1 MIFFVGNGGTVIKGL
16 PSPVYQGSAN
26 TNTVYL
32 IAPFASNTQVTL
44 AFKLPNGT
52 VTEPA
57 AMTAQGALEGVKN
70 GQTGQTYAGWTYD
83 LPNAVTALYGV
94 VTVQFFFHNAEGKV
108 TASSSVSFNVGQGV
122 PPVLPDAPSDDV
134 YEQILA
140 NIGAMQEQLNN
151 GFYAARAI
159 YAWNSTYTY
168 GAGEIT
174 FYPDIGTYGAFVKS
188 VVANNT
194 GNTPYTDGAIN
205 SAFWSE
211 VVNFNTVT
219 DDFFAEI
226 KEAQAAAE
234 AAEAGA
240 EAAQSA
246 AEAAQAAAETAQG
259 KAETAQ
265 SAAETAQGKAETAQ
279 AAAEAA
285 QTAAETAEGNAKT
298 SETNAASSASA
309 AAGSATSASGSASEA
324 ATSAQNAQS
333 SASAAAGSATA
344 ARNAQTAAETAET
357 NAESSAGAAATSAGQ
372 AGQSASAAST
382 SASQAE
388 SARIAAE
395 AAKTAAQTA
404 QSGAQTA
411 ESNAGTY
418 AGNASGSASA
428 AAQSAVEAQ
437 AYMEQAKQYAQKEYQ
452 IYDSF
457 EELPNPGDSA
467 YIYLVPSS
475 GGSGNDSYSEYLWI
489 TETGKYEFIGNVND
503 VDLSGYAQVN
513 GTYPNMTVG
522 NATNAVNATN
532 ATNAENATS
541 AASATKATQ
550 DGAGNDIANTYATK
564 TEVTEG
570 LAGKQPTGDYALQTG
585 SYPSMTVGNASNAT
599 NADHADTA
607 DSATNATNATNA
619 SLATSATNVIGQIA
633 GKNIS
638 TIFEADG
645 TTAKEATHAAS
656 ADSATKAAQDANGNP
671 IADTYAE
678 KSGNYPNMIVG
689 TADIAST
696 ADKSLKDGDGNNIV
710 NTYATKTELNNS
722 LATKANTSG
731 SYNDLYVGHAN
742 SADSATQAARATVAN
757 SATTAQ
763 LGQSGVPSASDDDK
777 IVTTEYLYPGSA
789 QGNGVSSFSFV
800 YRGVTHSINIT
811 TSFVTTASNWMRV
824 VRSGNTVTVGWT
836 LAIKTT
842 LSKGANYTIAT
853 GLPNAAHTENNYC
866 VGIAPDGT
874 VFTVYVST
882 SGQIVLRPQTGNLTS
897 QTVYLGCTYLTNEA

>member
-26 TNTVYL
+26 ANTVYL

-70 GQTGQTYAGWTYD
+70 EQTGQTYAGWTYD

-151 GFYAARAI
+151 GFYAARAV

-174 FYPDIGTYGAFVKS
+174 FYPDIGNYGAFVKS

-240 EAAQSA
+240 ESAQNA
-246 AEAAQAAAETAQG
+246 AEAAQTAAETAQG

-265 SAAETAQGKAETAQ
+265 SAAETAQGKAEAAQ

-344 ARNAQTAAETAET
+344 AQNAQSAAETAET
-357 NAESSAGAAATSAGQ
+357 NAAGSASAAATSAGQ
-372 AGQSASAAST
+372 AAQSATDASA
-382 SASQAE
+382 SASQAD

-395 AAKTAAQTA
+395 SAKTAAQTA

-411 ESNAGTY
+411 ETNAGTY

-428 AAQSAVEAQ
+428 AAQSATQAQ

-457 EELPNPGDSA
+457 DELPVPGDSA
-467 YIYLVPSS
+467 YIYLVPVS

-489 TETGKYEFIGNVND
+489 TETSKYEFIGNLND
-503 VDLSGYAQVN
+503 VDLSNYAQVN

-522 NATNAVNATN
+522 NATNATNATN
-532 ATNAENATS
+532 AANAENATS

-550 DGAGNDIANTYATK
+550 DGSGNNIASTYATK
-564 TEVTEG
+564 TELSEG
-570 LAGKQPTGDYALQTG
+570 LAGKQPTGNYALQTG
-585 SYPSMTVGNASNAT
+585 TYAGMTVGNAT
-599 NADHADTA
+599 NAE
-607 DSATNATNATNA
+607 NA
-619 SLATSATNVIGQIA
+619 S
-633 GKNIS
+633 
-638 TIFEADG
+638 
-645 TTAKEATHAAS
+645 HAAS
-656 ADSATKAAQDANGNP
+656 ADSATNAQAAAQADKLAAARTMQVNLASSNAAEFDGTENVTPGVTGILPVANGGTGASSLANVTVGNATNAQAATQAERDFDGNIIP
-671 IADTYAE
+671 DTYA
-678 KSGNYPNMIVG
+678 KQNGTYPNMTAGNATNADNVTDTINGKAITDIFEADG
-689 TADIAST
+689 TR
-696 ADKSLKDGDGNNIV
+696 V
-710 NTYATKTELNNS
+710 QEAT
-722 LATKANTSG
+722 
-731 SYNDLYVGHAN
+731 HAI
-742 SADSATQAARATVAN
+742 SADSATDAANADNAIH
-757 SATTAQ
+757 ATTADRATNDG
-763 LGQSGVPSASDDDK
+763 LGNNISNSYVSKSK
-777 IVTTEYLYPGSA
+777 IVNNSVGGTLIWGS
-789 QGNGVSSFSFV
+789 GWIDFK
-800 YRGVTHSINIT
+800 
-811 TSFVTTASNWMRV
+811 
-824 VRSGNTVTVGWT
+824 RSGNVCICTFELSTPSTVAAWSNRK
-836 LAIKTT
+836 I
-842 LSKGANYTIAT
+842 ANYPSGYSNGYGTVVGAGQMDSVDNMVPMEVAAFPDGIYIC
-853 GLPNAAHTENNYC
+853 GDAHTIDSNRHTC
-866 VGIAPDGT
+866 GFV
-874 VFTVYVST
+874 VW
-882 SGQIVLRPQTGNLTS
+882 LMGNIT
-897 QTVYLGCTYLTNEA
+897 

>member
-1 MIFFVGNGGTVIKGL
+1 MQIKL
-16 PSPVYQGSAN
+16 
-26 TNTVYL
+26 
-32 IAPFASNTQVTL
+32 
-44 AFKLPNGT
+44 
-52 VTEPA
+52 
-57 AMTAQGALEGVKN
+57 
-70 GQTGQTYAGWTYD
+70 
-83 LPNAVTALYGV
+83 
-94 VTVQFFFHNAEGKV
+94 
-108 TASSSVSFNVGQGV
+108 
-122 PPVLPDAPSDDV
+122 SD
-134 YEQILA
+134 
-140 NIGAMQEQLNN
+140 
-151 GFYAARAI
+151 
-159 YAWNSTYTY
+159 
-168 GAGEIT
+168 
-174 FYPDIGTYGAFVKS
+174 
-188 VVANNT
+188 
-194 GNTPYTDGAIN
+194 DGAITFIDGNNLNRNTLNRKWLIVTPETALATRESLWVQFGDSQNFEDVNANILEPVRLSEESDGYKTIFPAEVVQKAGTWYMTLAIRVYSTDGTTFSEQLTSEKVSFTVNDSFPMDDGGFISNGTLENVWQDIQESVENAAGSASAAAN
-205 SAFWSE
+205 SASQAAQSVE
-211 VVNFNTVT
+211 E
-219 DDFFAEI
+219 AET
-226 KEAQAAAE
+226 AQAAAE
-234 AAEAGA
+234 TAEAGA

-279 AAAEAA
+279 AAAETA

-344 ARNAQTAAETAET
+344 AQNAQTAAETAET

-489 TETGKYEFIGNVND
+489 TETSKYEFIGNVND

-550 DGAGNDIANTYATK
+550 DGSGNNIASTYATKTELTEGLAGKQPTGNYALQNGTYPDMTVGNASNADHATSAASATKATQDGAGNVIADTYATK

-570 LAGKQPTGDYALQTG
+570 LAGKQPTGNYALQTG

-599 NADHADTA
+599 NAGHAETA
-607 DSATNATNATNA
+607 DGATN
-619 SLATSATNVIGQIA
+619 
-633 GKNIS
+633 
-638 TIFEADG
+638 
-645 TTAKEATHAAS
+645 
-656 ADSATKAAQDANGNP
+656 ADSATKATQDG
-671 IADTYAE
+671 
-678 KSGNYPNMIVG
+678 S
-689 TADIAST
+689 
-696 ADKSLKDGDGNNIV
+696 GNNIV
-710 NTYATKTELNNS
+710 DTYATKTELNNS

-731 SYNDLYVGHAN
+731 SYNDLNVGHAN

-789 QGNGVSSFSFV
+789 EGNGVSSFSFV

-811 TSFVTTASNWMRV
+811 TSFVNTASNWMRV
-824 VRSGNTVTVGWT
+824 VRSGNTVTIGWT

-842 LSKGANYTIAT
+842 FNKGTNYTIAT
-853 GLPNAAHTENNYC
+853 GLPKAAHTENNYC
-866 VGIAPDGT
+866 VGIASDGT
-874 VFTVYVST
+874 VFTVYVNT
-882 SGQIVLRPQTGNLTS
+882 SGALILRPQTGNLTS

>member
-1 MIFFVGNGGTVIKGL
+1 MQIKL
-16 PSPVYQGSAN
+16 
-26 TNTVYL
+26 
-32 IAPFASNTQVTL
+32 
-44 AFKLPNGT
+44 
-52 VTEPA
+52 
-57 AMTAQGALEGVKN
+57 
-70 GQTGQTYAGWTYD
+70 
-83 LPNAVTALYGV
+83 
-94 VTVQFFFHNAEGKV
+94 
-108 TASSSVSFNVGQGV
+108 
-122 PPVLPDAPSDDV
+122 SD
-134 YEQILA
+134 
-140 NIGAMQEQLNN
+140 
-151 GFYAARAI
+151 
-159 YAWNSTYTY
+159 
-168 GAGEIT
+168 
-174 FYPDIGTYGAFVKS
+174 
-188 VVANNT
+188 
-194 GNTPYTDGAIN
+194 DGAITFIDGNNLNRNTLNRKWLIVTPETALATRESLWVQFGDSQNFEDVNANILEPVRLSEEAEGYKTIFPAEVVQKAGTWYMTLAIRVYSTDGTTFSEQLTSEKVSFTVNDSFPMDDGGFISNGTLENVWQDIQESVENAAGSASAAAN
-205 SAFWSE
+205 SASQAAQSVE
-211 VVNFNTVT
+211 E
-219 DDFFAEI
+219 AET
-226 KEAQAAAE
+226 AQAAAE

-279 AAAEAA
+279 AAAETA

-298 SETNAASSASA
+298 SETNAAS
-309 AAGSATSASGSASEA
+309 
-324 ATSAQNAQS
+324 
-333 SASAAAGSATA
+333 
-344 ARNAQTAAETAET
+344 
-357 NAESSAGAAATSAGQ
+357 
-372 AGQSASAAST
+372 
-382 SASQAE
+382 
-388 SARIAAE
+388 
-395 AAKTAAQTA
+395 
-404 QSGAQTA
+404 
-411 ESNAGTY
+411 
-418 AGNASGSASA
+418 SASA

-467 YIYLVPSS
+467 YIYLVPTS

-550 DGAGNDIANTYATK
+550 DGAGNVIADTYATK

-570 LAGKQPTGDYALQTG
+570 LAGKQPTGNYALQNGT
-585 SYPSMTVGNASNAT
+585 YPDMTVGNASNA
-599 NADHADTA
+599 DHATSA
-607 DSATNATNATNA
+607 DSATNAANAAEAEHAEAADSATNA
-619 SLATSATNVIGQIA
+619 ANAENAANVTGTIG
-633 GKNIS
+633 GKAIS
-638 TIFEADG
+638 DIFEADG
-645 TTAKEATHAAS
+645 TTAKEATHAA
-656 ADSATKAAQDANGNP
+656 
-671 IADTYAE
+671 
-678 KSGNYPNMIVG
+678 
-689 TADIAST
+689 
-696 ADKSLKDGDGNNIV
+696 
-710 NTYATKTELNNS
+710 
-722 LATKANTSG
+722 
-731 SYNDLYVGHAN
+731 

-789 QGNGVSSFSFV
+789 EGNGVSSFSFV

-811 TSFVTTASNWMRV
+811 TSFVNTASNWMRV

-842 LSKGANYTIAT
+842 LSKGTNYTIAS
-853 GLPNAAHTENNYC
+853 GLPNAAHTENNCC

-874 VFTVYVST
+874 VFTVYVNT
-882 SGQIVLRPQTGNLTS
+882 SGQIILRPQTGNLTS

>member
-26 TNTVYL
+26 ANTVYL

-44 AFKLPNGT
+44 AFKLPNGSIYPKE
-52 VTEPA
+52 EPA

-83 LPNAVTALYGV
+83 LPNAVTALYGI

-151 GFYAARAI
+151 GFYAARAV

-174 FYPDIGTYGAFVKS
+174 FYPDIGNYGAFVKS

-246 AEAAQAAAETAQG
+246 AEAAQTAAETAQG

-279 AAAEAA
+279 AAAETA

-324 ATSAQNAQS
+324 ATSAQNAQNG
-333 SASAAAGSATA
+333 ASAAAGSATA
-344 ARNAQTAAETAET
+344 AQNAQTAAETAET
-357 NAESSAGAAATSAGQ
+357 NAENSAGAAATSAGQ

-457 EELPNPGDSA
+457 EDLPNPGDSA
-467 YIYLVPSS
+467 YIYLVPTS

-503 VDLSGYAQVN
+503 VDLSNYAQVN

-550 DGAGNDIANTYATK
+550 DGAGNVIADTYATK

-570 LAGKQPTGDYALQTG
+570 LAGKQPTGNYALQNGT
-585 SYPSMTVGNASNAT
+585 YPDMTVGNASNADHATSADSAT
-599 NADHADTA
+599 NAANAAEAEHAETA
-607 DSATNATNATNA
+607 DSATNAANAENA
-619 SLATSATNVIGQIA
+619 ANVTGTIG
-633 GKNIS
+633 GKAIS
-638 TIFEADG
+638 DIFEADG
-645 TTAKEATHAAS
+645 TTAKEAVHATN
-656 ADSATKAAQDANGNP
+656 ADSATKATQDG
-671 IADTYAE
+671 
-678 KSGNYPNMIVG
+678 S
-689 TADIAST
+689 
-696 ADKSLKDGDGNNIV
+696 GNNIV
-710 NTYATKTELNNS
+710 DTYATKTELNNS

-731 SYNDLYVGHAN
+731 SYNDLNVGHAN

-789 QGNGVSSFSFV
+789 EGNGVSSFSFV
-800 YRGVTHSINIT
+800 YRGVTHSVNIQ
-811 TSFVTTASNWMRV
+811 TSYVNATSNWMRV
-824 VRSGNTVTVGWT
+824 VRSGNTVTIGWT

-842 LSKGANYTIAT
+842 LTKGTNYTIAS
-853 GLPNAAHTENNYC
+853 GLPNAAHAENNYC

-874 VFTVYVST
+874 VFTVYVNT

>member
-1 MIFFVGNGGTVIKGL
+1 MQIKL
-16 PSPVYQGSAN
+16 
-26 TNTVYL
+26 
-32 IAPFASNTQVTL
+32 
-44 AFKLPNGT
+44 
-52 VTEPA
+52 
-57 AMTAQGALEGVKN
+57 
-70 GQTGQTYAGWTYD
+70 
-83 LPNAVTALYGV
+83 
-94 VTVQFFFHNAEGKV
+94 
-108 TASSSVSFNVGQGV
+108 
-122 PPVLPDAPSDDV
+122 SD
-134 YEQILA
+134 
-140 NIGAMQEQLNN
+140 
-151 GFYAARAI
+151 
-159 YAWNSTYTY
+159 
-168 GAGEIT
+168 
-174 FYPDIGTYGAFVKS
+174 
-188 VVANNT
+188 
-194 GNTPYTDGAIN
+194 DGAITFIDGNNLNRNTLNRKWLIVTPETALATRESLWVQFGDSQNFEDVNANILEPVRLSDESDGYKTIFPAEVVQKAGTWYMTLAIRVYSTDGTTFSEQLTSEKVSFTVNDSFPMDDGGFISNGTLENVWQDIQESVENAAGSASAAAN
-205 SAFWSE
+205 SASQAAQSVE
-211 VVNFNTVT
+211 E
-219 DDFFAEI
+219 AET
-226 KEAQAAAE
+226 AQAAAE

-240 EAAQSA
+240 EAAQS
-246 AEAAQAAAETAQG
+246 AAETAQG

-279 AAAEAA
+279 AAAETA

-309 AAGSATSASGSASEA
+309 AAGSASAASGSASEA

-344 ARNAQTAAETAET
+344 AQNAQTAAETAAT

-404 QSGAQTA
+404 

-418 AGNASGSASA
+418 AGNASGSASE

-457 EELPNPGDSA
+457 EDLPNPGDSA

-489 TETGKYEFIGNVND
+489 TETSKYEFIGNVND

-550 DGAGNDIANTYATK
+550 DGSGNDIANTYATK

-570 LAGKQPTGDYALQTG
+570 LAGKQPTGNYALQNGTYPDMTVGNATNAANATNAESATSAASATKATQDGAGNVIADTYATKTEVTEGLAGKQPTGNYALQTG

-599 NADHADTA
+599 NAGHAETA
-607 DSATNATNATNA
+607 DGAA
-619 SLATSATNVIGQIA
+619 NVTTTIN
-633 GKNIS
+633 GKAIS
-638 TIFEADG
+638 DIFETDG

-656 ADSATKAAQDANGNP
+656 ADSATKATQDG
-671 IADTYAE
+671 
-678 KSGNYPNMIVG
+678 S
-689 TADIAST
+689 
-696 ADKSLKDGDGNNIV
+696 GNNIV
-710 NTYATKTELNNS
+710 DTYATKTELNNS

-731 SYNDLYVGHAN
+731 SYNDLNVGHAN

-789 QGNGVSSFSFV
+789 EGNGVSSFNFV
-800 YRGVTHSINIT
+800 YRGVTHTIRINTSYVST
-811 TSFVTTASNWMRV
+811 TSNWMRV

-836 LAIKTT
+836 LGIKTT
-842 LSKGANYTIAT
+842 INKGTNYTIAS
-853 GLPNAAHTENNYC
+853 GLPNAANTENNYC

-882 SGQIVLRPQTGNLTS
+882 AGQIVFRAQTGNLTS
-897 QTVYLGCTYLTNEA
+897 QTIYLGCTYLTNEA